1 MQSKAVCSLWAGM
14 GAVVEL
20 TAVGDEATINLIAK
34 RVQWKAASTE
44 SLGIGDR
51 RKLDSY
57 IAEANFYGNGHAE
70 K

>member
-34 RVQWKAASTE
+34 RVQWKANTE
-44 SLGIGDR
+44 GLRVGDR